1 MAGCAPRA
9 VSASGGELAK
19 QATFT
24 IHFPRWL
31 GPITWTLGIALVHVA
46 LPFWI
51 STFSYH
57 RGWSAG
63 RPGALNLLALIVVLS
78 GIAVMAWAARE
89 HFTSAP
95 QGWDVH
101 ANLFDPPGYLIGGGP
116 YAYSRNP
123 LYVGELAM
131 WLGWAIFFGSLAVI
145 VATVVFWTIMAFVAI
160 PYEERRLAAES
171 GGAYE
176 RYRSE
181 VPRWLGRP

>member
-1 MAGCAPRA
+1 
-9 VSASGGELAK
+9 LAK
-19 QATFT
+19 QTASHRSERT

-31 GPITWTLGIALVHVA
+31 APITWTLGIGLAHVA

-63 RPGALNLLALIVVLS
+63 RPGGLNLLALIVVSS
-78 GIAVMAWAARE
+78 GIAVMAWAMRE

-95 QGWDVH
+95 DGWDINAH
-101 ANLFDPPGYLIGGGP
+101 LFEPPGYLIVGGP

-123 LYVGELAM
+123 LYVAELAR
-131 WLGWAIFFGSLAVI
+131 WFGWAIVFGSVAVI
-145 VATVVFWTIMAFVAI
+145 VAAVVLWTIMAFLVI
-160 PYEERRLAAES
+160 PSEERSLAAKF
-171 GGAYE
+171 GAEYE
-176 RYRSE
+176 RCRSE